1 MNRLPA
7 FAALA
12 LFGLGGCS
20 SGANTAEFARVE
32 NARFVIPYA
41 SSYFVGANFWY
52 GALLAAEGPN
62 ADRDRLC
69 RELDR
74 MKRSGITNLR
84 ILVGSEGSEGVVSK
98 VEPILQTAP
107 GIYNE
112 KALDGLDFLL
122 AELGK
127 RRMYAV
133 LYLTNSWEWS
143 GGYSQYLEW
152 SGCGT
157 YPVPGRDGW
166 ETFLEYVSQY
176 HQRELTDR
184 CKQLFFDHVRRIVT
198 RTNRYTGRPYTED
211 PAIFSWQIANEPRAF
226 TEDNKERFFEWIEA
240 TARLL
245 KELDPNHMVSTG
257 SEGANGCEGDLG
269 LWERIHAIPE
279 IDYANIHI
287 WPYNWGWIQ
296 RESVA
301 GACDTACR
309 NALDYIDRHAAVAQ
323 RLGKPLVIEEFG
335 YPRDGFSFAPGSPTL
350 SRDRFY
356 RTIFSR
362 LLRDAARGGI
372 IAGCN
377 FWGWG
382 GYAKP
387 AHLRWQ
393 QGDDYCGDPAQEEQ
407 GLNSVFASDTT
418 TLREIAQANRTLQL
432 HAASSACGSGNRNP
446 AEVLRTLRAAA
457 ASGRFFFGQQDYP
470 FYGVSWSYEPERSDV
485 SDVCGD
491 RPAVLGCELGE
502 LELAKGRNLDGV
514 PFETMRRMIVD
525 HHRHEGLVTLSWH
538 PRNPLTGG
546 DAWDVSQRNVV
557 HEVLPGG
564 SCHDRFMGWL
574 DDVAAFITSL
584 RTAEG
589 ETIPVL
595 FRPWHEHTGSW
606 FWWGEDLCTSDEY
619 KELWRMTV
627 DRLRMRGA
635 QIVTVY
641 SPNPCMSS
649 SEYLE
654 RWPGDA
660 WVDVL
665 GLDAYDGDGS
675 ERFVSGLNRSLAV
688 MDSLSRDTGKP
699 YAVSETGREGIP
711 EAKWWSGSLL
721 RGIGT
726 YTPSYVLVWRNA
738 PDDAKPGHFYA
749 PWPGQVSEEDF
760 LRFHADARTLFL
772 RDGLPAEESR

>member
-198 RTNRYTGRPYTED
+198 RTNRYTGRPYAED

-309 NALDYIDRHAAVAQ
+309 NALDYIDRHAAVA
-323 RLGKPLVIEEFG
+323 
-335 YPRDGFSFAPGSPTL
+335 
-350 SRDRFY
+350 
-356 RTIFSR
+356 
-362 LLRDAARGGI
+362 
-372 IAGCN
+372 
-377 FWGWG
+377 
-382 GYAKP
+382 
-387 AHLRWQ
+387 
-393 QGDDYCGDPAQEEQ
+393 
-407 GLNSVFASDTT
+407 
-418 TLREIAQANRTLQL
+418 
-432 HAASSACGSGNRNP
+432 
-446 AEVLRTLRAAA
+446 
-457 ASGRFFFGQQDYP
+457 
-470 FYGVSWSYEPERSDV
+470 
-485 SDVCGD
+485 
-491 RPAVLGCELGE
+491 
-502 LELAKGRNLDGV
+502 
-514 PFETMRRMIVD
+514 
-525 HHRHEGLVTLSWH
+525 
-538 PRNPLTGG
+538 
-546 DAWDVSQRNVV
+546 
-557 HEVLPGG
+557 
-564 SCHDRFMGWL
+564 
-574 DDVAAFITSL
+574 
-584 RTAEG
+584 
-589 ETIPVL
+589 
-595 FRPWHEHTGSW
+595 
-606 FWWGEDLCTSDEY
+606 
-619 KELWRMTV
+619 
-627 DRLRMRGA
+627 
-635 QIVTVY
+635 
-641 SPNPCMSS
+641 
-649 SEYLE
+649 
-654 RWPGDA
+654 
-660 WVDVL
+660 
-665 GLDAYDGDGS
+665 
-675 ERFVSGLNRSLAV
+675 
-688 MDSLSRDTGKP
+688 
-699 YAVSETGREGIP
+699 
-711 EAKWWSGSLL
+711 
-721 RGIGT
+721 
-726 YTPSYVLVWRNA
+726 
-738 PDDAKPGHFYA
+738 
-749 PWPGQVSEEDF
+749 
-760 LRFHADARTLFL
+760 
-772 RDGLPAEESR
+772 